1 MVGGAALE
9 GTFPRSSVGA
19 ISRQRA
25 RGAFWYGALL
35 FWFVGHVKSVSVV
48 RSAVPVQ
55 SCPKKQ
61 PVTPLSFRRAQRGE
75 ISQWHPLT
83 RSLPA
88 VETTGG
94 EQLLMV
100 GGSALEGTFP
110 RSSVG
115 AISRQ
120 RARGAFWY
128 GALLFWFVGH
138 VKSVSVVR
146 SAVPV
151 QSCPKK
157 TASYPFVVSTS
168 AARRNLAMASSYEIS
183 PCGRDDRR
191 GVVAYGW
198 RLCPRRNV
206 PALQR
211 GSDQPPAGA
220 GGVLVWGVAFLVC
233 WAR

>member
-1 MVGGAALE
+1 MGRCFFGLLGTLSPFWSFSSLSLFSLAQKKQPVTPLSFRRAQRGEISQWHPLTRSLPAVETTGGERLLMVGGAGLE

-88 VETTGG
+88 VRRQE
-94 EQLLMV
+94 
-100 GGSALEGTFP
+100 GSGCLWLAAL
-110 RSSVG
+110 
-115 AISRQ
+115 A
-120 RARGAFWY
+120 
-128 GALLFWFVGH
+128 
-138 VKSVSVVR
+138 
-146 SAVPV
+146 
-151 QSCPKK
+151 
-157 TASYPFVVSTS
+157 
-168 AARRNLAMASSYEIS
+168 AARCITG
-183 PCGRDDRR
+183 C
-191 GVVAYGW
+191 
-198 RLCPRRNV
+198 
-206 PALQR
+206 
-211 GSDQPPAGA
+211 PPADRGFA
-220 GGVLVWGVAFLVC
+220 ERATDASGPFTNN
-233 WAR
+233 